1 MKWKQE
7 RRSRPLYRSAQA
19 SKWVR
24 VNGDLRGGG
33 ELLRGL
39 GLRRDFSAGK
49 KILTG
54 GVHLS
59 ARGKEKKR
67 KEKEYRFG

>member
-1 MKWKQE
+1 LK
-7 RRSRPLYRSAQA
+7 
-19 SKWVR
+19 
-24 VNGDLRGGG
+24 RGGESYCGDSVSG
-33 ELLRGL
+33 EINAR
-39 GLRRDFSAGK
+39 K

-67 KEKEYRFG
+67 KEKEYRFR